1 MLPKD
6 MTTLVRLFIF
16 LGILFLLSGG
26 LLFLFGK
33 FNLPLGRLPGD
44 IRIEG
49 KNGVFYF
56 PLATCILVSLLLSG
70 MLAFITRFWK
80 K

>member
-1 MLPKD
+1 ME
-6 MTTLVRLFIF
+6 TLGRYLIF
-16 LGILFLLSGG
+16 GGILLLLLGG
-26 LLFLFGK
+26 LTLLAGK
-33 FNLPLGRLPGD
+33 LDLQLGHLPGD

-56 PLATCILVSLLLSG
+56 PLTTCIIFSLLLTG
-70 MLAFITRFWK
+70 ILTLIVRLWK